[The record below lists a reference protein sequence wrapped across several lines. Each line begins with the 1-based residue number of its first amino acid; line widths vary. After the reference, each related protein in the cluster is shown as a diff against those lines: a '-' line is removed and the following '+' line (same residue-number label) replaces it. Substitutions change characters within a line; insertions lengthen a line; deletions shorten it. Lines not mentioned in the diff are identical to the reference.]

1 LCEYVEVVGFESL
14 VLRAG
19 SAKKVLNHAQFRQQ
33 FDFDAK
39 NTRNKMEMEYI
50 AKGWNAMKARMAVQ
64 HEITSFANEA
74 IMGWLSSIYDD
85 YFAVKECLKEHGG
98 DLIMTGLSVIFM
110 WLGSFLNIDGS
121 LEQVFYFEDMSS
133 VLWLNYCH
141 SSLVLSLVYI
151 AKVVSSMV
159 GAYGSY
165 KVEWVVYF
173 LRYDKRPNERISLD
187 DWIKEQSGMDSS
199 ILED

>member
-1 LCEYVEVVGFESL
+1 MNQLRGEESGDVLVTGKTSLVDQDDGPRQAYDIQRVLCEYVEVVGFESL

-85 YFAVKECLKEHGG
+85 YFADKECLKEHGG

-121 LEQVFYFEDMSS
+121 LEH
-133 VLWLNYCH
+133 VLRELPQREY
-141 SSLVLSLVYI
+141 
-151 AKVVSSMV
+151 
-159 GAYGSY
+159 
-165 KVEWVVYF
+165 
-173 LRYDKRPNERISLD
+173 
-187 DWIKEQSGMDSS
+187 
-199 ILED
+199 